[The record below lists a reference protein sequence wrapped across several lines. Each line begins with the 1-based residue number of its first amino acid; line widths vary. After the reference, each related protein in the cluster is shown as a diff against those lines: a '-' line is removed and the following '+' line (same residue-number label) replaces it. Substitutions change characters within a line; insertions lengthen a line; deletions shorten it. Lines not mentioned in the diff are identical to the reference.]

1 MPNGSLVSANRSGRP
16 IRLSLCLFILL
27 AVTIQAPAADS
38 TADSTSDAPDAH
50 SGDDTPLTMEQAV
63 SLATSAADPAVQR
76 HIARGEAFENDAVA
90 DAQLPDPMVSAQV
103 VNVPTDTFD
112 LDQEGMT
119 QALRV
124 GLRQEIPAGRT
135 RSIRGNLRKSE
146 AEAERARSQLALRQ
160 IALETRQAWLET
172 AWQERAV
179 EVLQESHER
188 IEQQIESLESNFA
201 TGRLNAQ
208 SLLRTELELS
218 LLEDRIA
225 EHRRMAD
232 QARATLARY
241 IGRDAFRSWPDSVP
255 HPQDA
260 DLDLSSLQ
268 KRLVDHPAVEAKQAL
283 VEAADQ
289 GIEMAGEAYKPKLAI
304 EAGYG
309 FRSARPDLASIG
321 VSLSMP
327 LFTHNRQDKRH
338 SAAVQRSS
346 AAQFERDA
354 LLRDLRRQLDQA
366 LTDWQRYRERLA
378 LYEKV
383 VSQRA
388 EETVEASITTYA
400 NGQTDFAELIR
411 SQLAELDTRIKHAE
425 LSAQA
430 GKAWARIIY
439 LAGETS

>member
-1 MPNGSLVSANRSGRP
+1 MLNGTLESVNRLARRR
-16 IRLSLCLFILL
+16 RLPLYLFILL
-27 AVTIQAPAADS
+27 AFTTQTPAADPA
-38 TADSTSDAPDAH
+38 ADGAPVAPDAR
-50 SGDDTPLTMEQAV
+50 SGDDTPLTIEAAV

-76 HIARGEAFENDAVA
+76 FVARGEALDNDAVA
-90 DAQLPDPMVSAQV
+90 DAQLPDPIVSAQV
-103 VNVPTDTFD
+103 VNVPTDSFD
-112 LDQEGMT
+112 LNQEGMT
-119 QALRV
+119 QALRI

-135 RSIRGNLRKSE
+135 RAIRRDQRR
-146 AEAERARSQLALRQ
+146 AEADAQRAQSELALRQ

-172 AWQERAV
+172 AWQEQAV
-179 EVLQESHER
+179 EVLQQSHAR
-188 IEQQIESLESNFA
+188 IEQQIESLQSRFA

-241 IGRDAFRSWPDSVP
+241 IGGDAFRTWPDSVP
-255 HPQDA
+255 QA
-260 DLDLSSLQ
+260 ENTRFDLPALQ
-268 KRLVDHPAVEAKQAL
+268 RRLVEHPAVEAKQAL

-289 GIEMAGEAYKPKLAI
+289 GIEVATEAYKPKLAI

-327 LFTHNRQDKRH
+327 LFTQNRQDKRH
-338 SAAVQRSS
+338 AAAVQRSS

-354 LLRDLRRQLDQA
+354 LLRDLRRQLEQA
-366 LTDWQRYRERLA
+366 LTDWNRYRERLA
-378 LYEKV
+378 LYEGV

-388 EETVEASITTYA
+388 EETVAASITTYA

-411 SQLAELDTRIKHAE
+411 SQLAELDTRIKQAE
-425 LSAQA
+425 LNAQA
-430 GKAWARIIY
+430 GKARARIIY
-439 LAGETS
+439 LAGEES